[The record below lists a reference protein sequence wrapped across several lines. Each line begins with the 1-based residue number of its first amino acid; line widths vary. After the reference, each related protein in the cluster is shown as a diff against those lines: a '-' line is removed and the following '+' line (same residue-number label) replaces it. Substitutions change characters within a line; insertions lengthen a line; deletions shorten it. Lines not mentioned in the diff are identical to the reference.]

1 MITVFAVTRGH
12 EHVTTFLPNDVPA
25 LLADPAAYVW
35 VDIAGPRDAEAEA
48 LLREVFH
55 FHPLAVEDCFEARA
69 HPKIEAYDDHLF
81 VITHGMWRGS
91 TAEASEVVEL
101 DAFLG
106 KRCLV
111 THHTQESR
119 SVAQVV
125 AAVSG
130 ETGVPTGVAPAPT
143 GNGGA
148 VTLRRGPA
156 AVLHAILDRQ
166 IDGIEPTLEEVEARL
181 EGLEDRIFSPPRR
194 EDLETLLALKR
205 TTLQFRRW
213 MVRQREVL
221 LRLSRNE
228 LDLFSRHEG
237 LLFRDAHDH
246 LVRFVDLVESQ
257 RELAA
262 SLQDTMLSVSN
273 IRLGEIMKYLTVFT
287 AALMPMTVVSG
298 IFGMN
303 FEVLPGSRHPV
314 GFHVTVAL
322 MVFAAV
328 GVLAFFRRKGWVA
341 RELPKHRHNAPG
353 PAKEDA

>member
-1 MITVFAVTRGH
+1 MIRVFAASRTR
-12 EHVTTFLPNDVPA
+12 EEVSSFLPSDVPA
-25 LLADPAAYVW
+25 LLADESAFVW
-35 VDIAGPRDAEAEA
+35 VDIAGPRDDEAEA
-48 LLREVFH
+48 LLRHVFH
-55 FHPLAVEDCFEARA
+55 FHPLAIEDCFEARA

-106 KRCLV
+106 KRFLV
-111 THHTQESR
+111 THHTEDSR
-119 SVAQVV
+119 SVTQVMG
-125 AAVSG
+125 AL
-130 ETGVPTGVAPAPT
+130 
-143 GNGGA
+143 NGP
-148 VTLRRGPA
+148 LRRGPA

-166 IDGIEPTLEEVEARL
+166 IDGIEPTLDQVESRL
-181 EGLEDRIFSPPRR
+181 EELERRVFLPPRR
-194 EDLETLLALKR
+194 QDLETLLALKR
-205 TTLQFRRW
+205 TTLLFRRW

-228 LDLFSRHEG
+228 LELFSRHEG
-237 LLFRDAHDH
+237 LLFRDAQDH
-246 LVRFVDLVESQ
+246 LVRFVDMVESQ

-303 FEVLPGSRHPV
+303 FEPLPGSHHPV
-314 GFHVTVAL
+314 GFWITVGL
-322 MVFAAV
+322 MVGAAA
-328 GVLAFFRRKGWVA
+328 GVLAFFRRKGWIS
-341 RELPKHRHNAPG
+341 RELPKHRRSA